1 MPLSGVISRKFVWI
15 CLTKLERRDISQ
27 IFYFSMENFFY
38 FGETCLQLIALGVI
52 GVKCEFDK
60 KTRKELPDTFL
71 WLLSGRFH
79 IEGAAFVFSKQNKSP
94 LKGSKIKVFFDI
106 FPENVNKMPPKEIRE
121 ETAMSAKLF
130 LENVMDFN
138 LYEDCKT
145 ADVPWQAVIEGVSL
159 WILKN
164 QSSENE

>member
-1 MPLSGVISRKFVWI
+1 MKRVPNDELKPPYQHLQTESKNSSSFLRILQKRRVISFQKVPLSGVISRKFVWI

-71 WLLSGRFH
+71 
-79 IEGAAFVFSKQNKSP
+79 
-94 LKGSKIKVFFDI
+94 
-106 FPENVNKMPPKEIRE
+106 
-121 ETAMSAKLF
+121 
-130 LENVMDFN
+130 
-138 LYEDCKT
+138 
-145 ADVPWQAVIEGVSL
+145 
-159 WILKN
+159 
-164 QSSENE
+164 